1 MKKTPYIT
9 LLSIMLLATTSCNK
23 QIEKINHQSSIY
35 IVSDTHFL
43 SDSLISESNEIY
55 TKANLTSD
63 GRVQEFDTK
72 LLDAFV
78 REVNENKPDYVFI
91 TGDLT
96 LNGERKSHEDYISYL
111 DKITESKVLVIPG
124 NHDIN
129 NLMSKSFL
137 DESSQYVENIN
148 EDVFKE
154 LYASYGYNDALYYD
168 DTSLSYIF
176 ELDDNRWV
184 LMLDSNNS
192 EYNYEFG
199 TNFIS
204 GFIEEST
211 MNWIKEKLSYA
222 KANNIEVISTM
233 HHNLLVHNELFASN
247 YTLYNYQELL
257 SVYKENNVK
266 INFSGHLH
274 IQSIRNQDGI
284 YDIASGS
291 LLDYG
296 NRYGILDIYENCYE
310 YQSKKINL
318 STDDFDFGEYSF
330 NVFYQEYYDKTINA
344 DIKVYGEEASKITD
358 FKSKINTYYFDG
370 DYIAIHKLIKNNK
383 GLVSKIKRQENKYI
397 NSILEVENIDQNYLI
412 VEKVSAS

>member
-1 MKKTPYIT
+1 MKKAPYIT
-9 LLSIMLLATTSCNK
+9 LLSIMLLATSSCNK

-43 SDSLISESNEIY
+43 SDSLISEANEVY

-63 GRVQEFDTK
+63 GRVQEFDTE

-78 REVNENKPDYVFI
+78 KEVNENKPDYVFI

-96 LNGERKSHEDYISYL
+96 LNGERKSHEDYVSYL
-111 DKITESKVLVIPG
+111 DKITDSKVLVIPG

-148 EDVFKE
+148 EDDFKE

-168 DTSLSYIF
+168 DTSLSYIY

-192 EYNYEFG
+192 EYNYEFE

-257 SVYKENNVK
+257 SIYKEYNVK

-274 IQSIRNQDGI
+274 IQSIRNQNGI

-318 STDDFDFGEYSF
+318 STDDFDFEEYSF
-330 NVFYQEYYDKTINA
+330 NVFYQEYYDKIINA
-344 DIKVYGEEASKITD
+344 DNKAYGEEASKITD

-412 VEKVSAS
+412 VEKISAS

>member
-9 LLSIMLLATTSCNK
+9 LLSIMLLATSSCNK

-63 GRVQEFDTK
+63 GRVQEFDTE

-78 REVNENKPDYVFI
+78 KEVNENKPDYVFI

-148 EDVFKE
+148 EDDFKE

-168 DTSLSYIF
+168 DTSLSYIY

-257 SVYKENNVK
+257 SVYKEYNVK

-344 DIKVYGEEASKITD
+344 DI
-358 FKSKINTYYFDG
+358 
-370 DYIAIHKLIKNNK
+370 
-383 GLVSKIKRQENKYI
+383 
-397 NSILEVENIDQNYLI
+397 
-412 VEKVSAS
+412 

>member
-9 LLSIMLLATTSCNK
+9 LLSIMLLATSSCNK

-55 TKANLTSD
+55 TKANLTND

-148 EDVFKE
+148 EDDFKE

-168 DTSLSYIF
+168 DTSLSYIY

-204 GFIEEST
+204 GFIEGST

-257 SVYKENNVK
+257 SIYKEYNVK

-274 IQSIRNQDGI
+274 IQCIKNQDGI

-310 YQSKKINL
+310 YQSKKIDL
-318 STDDFDFGEYSF
+318 STEDFDFEEYSF
-330 NVFYQEYYDKTINA
+330 NVFYQEYYDKAINA
-344 DIKVYGEEASKITD
+344 DNKFFKEEAIKITD

-370 DYIAIHKLIKNNK
+370 DYLSIHKLIKKNK
-383 GLVSKIKRQENKYI
+383 NIVEMIEQQNNKYI